1 METLEVHSQKEYLAY
16 SKKVH
21 GYSPGVGR
29 LLDLSASY
37 VHDAEKAYRAGQID
51 AVWTGIGGWEIPLV
65 YSLGLTPVSFSEMGR
80 LSDPESIG
88 IAEDYYQFPPE
99 TCSMVKCTVGQW
111 HLRNDA
117 GGIRRILGNSSIC
130 EPYNLA
136 WEIMKKEG
144 YDVYNID
151 VVYRGSG
158 VDGKRLEQLVA
169 FFVEQIHDVS
179 EWLTGKRE
187 IDEDRLKEEIKHKNR
202 VLAKVRKLLELRLKH
217 PFYIKSLAITYLLNG
232 LNTYFGKPAEYEAVI
247 DLLLEELNQA
257 PENEEEL
264 RAVIPLVWAGGMGQ
278 EFGVYQAID
287 EAGGALLG
295 FRSFPL
301 KNYREDVPPVESLAR
316 YVLDNQNAGASVYAR
331 HVIEHEVSKVQARG
345 LILYGYLGCSYG
357 SVAREMFRDFFHKKG
372 IPSINLEGTFQVG
385 APTGQILTRVKAF
398 VEMLS

>member
-1 METLEVHSQKEYLAY
+1 MQSVEIHSQKEYLAY

-21 GYSPGVGR
+21 SYSTAVGR
-29 LLDLSASY
+29 LHDLSASY
-37 VHDAEKAYRAGQID
+37 VHDAEKAHRAREID
-51 AVWTGIGGWEIPLV
+51 AVWTGIGGWEIPLI

-111 HLRNDA
+111 HQRNDP
-117 GGIRRILGNSSIC
+117 GGIRRILGNSSVC

-136 WEIMKKEG
+136 LEIMKNEG
-144 YDVYNID
+144 FDVYNID
-151 VVYRGSG
+151 VVYRGPG

-169 FFVEQIHDVS
+169 FFVEQIYGVS

-187 IDEDRLKEEIKHKNR
+187 IDEERLRHEIQQKNR
-202 VLAKVRKLLELRLKH
+202 VLAKVRKLLELRIKH

-232 LNTYFGKPAEYEAVI
+232 LNTYFGKPGEYEEVVN
-247 DLLLEELNQA
+247 LLLEELS
-257 PENEEEL
+257 
-264 RAVIPLVWAGGMGQ
+264 RAKGSEGDSQEVIPLVWAGGMGQ

-295 FRSFPL
+295 FRSFPF
-301 KNYREDVPPVESLAR
+301 KNYREDVPPVEALAR

-331 HVIEHEVSKVQARG
+331 HVIEHEVSKVRARG
-345 LILYGYLGCSYG
+345 LILYRYLGCSYG
-357 SVAREMFRDFFHKKG
+357 SVAREMFRDYFHKKG